1 MQQFKQTFLDESI
14 IGTVS
19 NVQSCLRL
27 NDLEEI
33 DDGQHLL
40 YFNMLGLF
48 SFREMTLQESVDFW
62 MEFLNEIGVQLSY
75 VTIHPDKPE
84 WKELYSQYSI
94 EIKEDEECVWSDGNI
109 SGYCTEFYVG
119 DLEIGNIVNP
129 LGTCIDVGFGLER
142 LQMVLG
148 MTPATSKEILKS
160 TILKL
165 IDSGYYPS
173 NKRQGYVLRKLIRRL
188 IVQGQSIDHQ
198 FYEQEYLKIE
208 KSKQR
213 YHKLK
218 RKHSDKSP
226 EWWYDTHG
234 IDVST
239 IDE

>member
-1 MQQFKQTFLDESI
+1 MQQFKQTFLDESYT
-14 IGTVS
+14 GTIS

-48 SFREMTLQESVDFW
+48 SFREMTIQESVDFW
-62 MEFLNEIGVQLSY
+62 MEFLKEIGIELSH

-84 WKELYSQYSI
+84 WKKLYSKYSI
-94 EIKEDEECVWSDGNI
+94 RIIDDEECIWSDGNI

-142 LQMVLG
+142 LEILLG
-148 MTPATSKEILKS
+148 VTPLTSQEILKT
-160 TILKL
+160 TIHKM

-173 NKRQGYVLRKLIRRL
+173 NKQQGYVLRKLIRRI
-188 IVQGQSIDHQ
+188 IVDGESIEHP
-198 FYEQEYLKIE
+198 FYEQELLKME

-213 YHKLK
+213 YLKLK
-218 RKHSDKSP
+218 DRHSDKSS
-226 EWWYDTHG
+226 EWWWSTHG
-234 IDVST
+234 VDITT
-239 IDE
+239 IK